1 MCGFI
6 ASFGQ
11 NINHKGLK
19 IAFNQLQRRGPDA
32 EGVWKKDNIFL
43 GSRRLAIFDLHNRS
57 NQPMT
62 SICDR
67 YVLVFNGS
75 IYNYLELR
83 DYLLNSGIKL
93 KTTSDTEVVIEL
105 FALEGPKMLSR
116 LQGMF
121 AFVIWDKHS
130 KEAFAARDPF
140 GIKPLYIGYNSDGI
154 ILASQVKTLL
164 STNLI
169 SKEKDFS
176 SQFCFFQFGFVIEP
190 RTWFKN
196 IKSLK
201 SGHYIIIKN
210 NKIISEKN
218 WINLQNFWIQADQNK
233 KKIQKKNLRNLI
245 YEELTASVNKHLVAD
260 VPIGIFLSSGM
271 DSTLLASIVSKNSK
285 KNITAITVLFNDFKN
300 SDYDETLNAKKI
312 AQKLGLKHFVFIVT
326 KDDFIKDFPNII
338 EAMDQPSIDG
348 INIWYASKAAAKLKL
363 KVVFSG
369 LGGDEMFF
377 GYNHFR
383 NISLTYK
390 YFAILKKIPFF
401 RFFSKVFFKF
411 YSFIKNDERWIE
423 VTESTKSIF
432 KLWFLKRMI
441 FTKEYILKKNFLP
454 NDKNYLESYNEIFNR
469 ENFYVFNNPKIK
481 LSYLE
486 SDYYMKNQL
495 LRDSDWASMFHG
507 VELRTPFVDSHLL
520 SKLKNLMNA
529 YSSLHDKEILKKS
542 FGTILPKEFLQ
553 KKKTGFH
560 IPIKSW
566 TENYL
571 KKNEKNS
578 KNYLHNYMLDIRDS
592 FNKY

>member
-19 IAFNQLQRRGPDA
+19 IAFDQLQRRGPDA
-32 EGVWKKDNIFL
+32 EGIWKKDNIFL
-43 GSRRLAIFDLHNRS
+43 GSRRLAIFDLHDRS

-62 SICDR
+62 SICNR

-83 DYLLNSGIKL
+83 NYLLNLGIKL
-93 KTTSDTEVVIEL
+93 RTTSDTEVIIEL
-105 FALEGPKMLSR
+105 FVLEGPKMLSR

-121 AFVIWDKHS
+121 SFVIWDKHT
-130 KEAFAARDPF
+130 KEAFAARDPY
-140 GIKPLYIGYNSDGI
+140 GIKPLYIGYNSEGI

-190 RTWFKN
+190 RTWFKH

-210 NKIISEKN
+210 NRITYEKN

-233 KKIQKKNLRNLI
+233 TKIKKKNLKNII

-260 VPIGIFLSSGM
+260 VPIGIFLSSGV

-300 SDYDETLNAKKI
+300 SDYDETIKAKKI
-312 AQKLGLKHFVFIVT
+312 AQKLGLKHFIFTVT
-326 KDDFIKDFPNII
+326 KEDFLKDFPNII

-348 INIWYASKAAAKLKL
+348 INVWYASKAAAKLKL

-369 LGGDEMFF
+369 LGSDEVFF
-377 GYNHFR
+377 GYNHFK
-383 NISLTYK
+383 NIPLTYK
-390 YFAILKKIPFF
+390 YFAILKKF
-401 RFFSKVFFKF
+401 
-411 YSFIKNDERWIE
+411 
-423 VTESTKSIF
+423 
-432 KLWFLKRMI
+432 
-441 FTKEYILKKNFLP
+441 
-454 NDKNYLESYNEIFNR
+454 
-469 ENFYVFNNPKIK
+469 
-481 LSYLE
+481 
-486 SDYYMKNQL
+486 
-495 LRDSDWASMFHG
+495 
-507 VELRTPFVDSHLL
+507 
-520 SKLKNLMNA
+520 
-529 YSSLHDKEILKKS
+529 
-542 FGTILPKEFLQ
+542 
-553 KKKTGFH
+553 
-560 IPIKSW
+560 
-566 TENYL
+566 
-571 KKNEKNS
+571 
-578 KNYLHNYMLDIRDS
+578 
-592 FNKY
+592 

>member
-19 IAFNQLQRRGPDA
+19 IAFNHLRRRGPDD
-32 EGVWKKDNIFL
+32 EGIWKNGNIFL

-67 YVLVFNGS
+67 YILVFNGA

-83 DYLLNSGIKL
+83 DYLLNRGIKL
-93 KTTSDTEVVIEL
+93 KTTSDTEVIIEL
-105 FALEGPKMLSR
+105 FVLEGAKMLNR

-121 AFVIWDKHS
+121 SFVIWDKQT
-130 KEAFAARDPF
+130 KEAFAARDPY

-176 SQFCFFQFGFVIEP
+176 SQFCFFQLGFVIEP

-210 NKIISEKN
+210 NKITYEKN
-218 WINLQNFWIQADQNK
+218 WINLQNFWVQADQNK
-233 KKIQKKNLRNLI
+233 KKIQKKNLRNII

-260 VPIGIFLSSGM
+260 VPVGIFLSSGM
-271 DSTLLASIVSKNSK
+271 DSSLLASIVSKNSK
-285 KNITAITVLFNDFKN
+285 KNITAITVLFEDFKN

-312 AQKLGLKHFVFIVT
+312 AQKLGLKHFIFTVT
-326 KDDFIKDFPNII
+326 KDDFFKDFPNIV

-348 INIWYASKAAAKLKL
+348 INVWYASKAAAKLKL

-377 GYNHFR
+377 GYKHFK
-383 NISLTYK
+383 NIPLIHK
-390 YFAILKKIPFF
+390 YFVFFKKIPFF
-401 RFFSKVFFKF
+401 KIFSKVFFKL
-411 YSFIKNDERWIE
+411 YSYIKNDDRWLE
-423 VTESTKSIF
+423 VTESSKSIF
-432 KLWFLKRMI
+432 KLWFLKRII
-441 FTKEYILKKNFLP
+441 FTKKYILKNFFFP
-454 NDKNYLESYNEIFNR
+454 QDENFLESYNEINSR
-469 ENFYVFNNPKIK
+469 ENFYKFDNPKIK

-507 VELRTPFVDSHLL
+507 VELRTPFVDIHLL
-520 SKLKNLMNA
+520 SRLKNLMNA
-529 YSSLHDKEILKKS
+529 YSSSHDKEILKKS
-542 FGTILPKEFLQ
+542 FNTILPKEFLQ
-553 KKKTGFH
+553 KRKTGFH
-560 IPIKSW
+560 TPIKNWIGS
-566 TENYL
+566 YL
-571 KKNEKNS
+571 KKNKKNS

-592 FNKY
+592 FNKH

>member
-11 NINHKGLK
+11 NINHEGLK

-32 EGVWKKDNIFL
+32 EGIWKKDNIFL
-43 GSRRLAIFDLHNRS
+43 GSRRLAIFDLHDRS

-62 SICDR
+62 SICNR

-83 DYLLNSGIKL
+83 NYLLNLGIKL
-93 KTTSDTEVVIEL
+93 RTTSDTEVIIEL
-105 FALEGPKMLSR
+105 FVLEGPKMLSR

-121 AFVIWDKHS
+121 SFVIWDKHT
-130 KEAFAARDPF
+130 KEAFAARDPY
-140 GIKPLYIGYNSDGI
+140 GIKPLYIGYNSEGI

-190 RTWFKN
+190 RTWFKH

-210 NKIISEKN
+210 NKITYEKN

-233 KKIQKKNLRNLI
+233 TKIQKKNLKNII

-260 VPIGIFLSSGM
+260 VPIGIFLSSGV
-271 DSTLLASIVSKNSK
+271 DSTLLASIVSKSSK
-285 KNITAITVLFNDFKN
+285 KNITAITVLFDDFKN
-300 SDYDETLNAKKI
+300 SDYDETIKAKKI
-312 AQKLGLKHFVFIVT
+312 AQKLGLKHFIFTVT
-326 KDDFIKDFPNII
+326 EEDFLKDFPNII

-348 INIWYASKAAAKLKL
+348 INVWYASKAAAKLKL

-369 LGGDEMFF
+369 LGSDELFF
-377 GYNHFR
+377 GYNHFK
-383 NISLTYK
+383 NIPLTYK
-390 YFAILKKIPFF
+390 YFAIFKKIPFF
-401 RFFSKVFFKF
+401 KLFSKIFFKF
-411 YSFIKNDERWIE
+411 YSFIKNDDRWTN
-423 VTESTKSIF
+423 VTESSKSIF

-441 FTKEYILKKNFLP
+441 FTKEYILEKNFLP
-454 NDKNYLESYNEIFNR
+454 DDKNFLEIHNEINRR
-469 ENFYVFNNPKIK
+469 ENFYSFKNQKIK
-481 LSYLE
+481 LSHLE

-520 SKLKNLMNA
+520 SKLKHLMNT
-529 YSSLHDKEILKKS
+529 YSSFHNKEILKKS
-542 FGTILPKEFLQ
+542 FDVILPKEFLQ
-553 KKKTGFH
+553 KRKTGFH
-560 IPIKSW
+560 TPVKNWIKS
-566 TENYL
+566 NL
-571 KKNEKNS
+571 KKNKKNS